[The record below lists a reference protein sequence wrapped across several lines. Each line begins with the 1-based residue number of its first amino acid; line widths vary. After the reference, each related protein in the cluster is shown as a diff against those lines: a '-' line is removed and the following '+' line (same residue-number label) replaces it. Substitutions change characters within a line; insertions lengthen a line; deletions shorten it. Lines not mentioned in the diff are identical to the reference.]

1 MSVFKDSRY
10 ADLTYLAIQD
20 EVTGETKLFL
30 DSPEPLKV
38 EDMEGE
44 FTTHTVEAEET
55 LDLIAYIHYRDERL
69 WRQIAEVNDIF
80 FFYDIVPGQT
90 LIIPDKNVFDQ
101 IKIRKDN
108 T

>member
-1 MSVFKDSRY
+1 MGVFKDSRY
-10 ADLTYLAIQD
+10 ANSTFLAIQD
-20 EVTGETKLFL
+20 EVTGVTKLLL
-30 DSPEPLKV
+30 DSPEPLRL
-38 EDMEGE
+38 EQLEGE
-44 FTTHTVEAEET
+44 FTTHTVQAEET
-55 LDLIAYIHYRDERL
+55 LDLIAYIHYQDERL

-101 IKIRKDN
+101 IQVRRD